1 MNIFSQAVQ
10 AGKVGELEIQ
20 PSYIEVSKYKYG
32 SIAAIN
38 SNDNLWCS
46 GVDTGEK
53 RHSVKMPCAINRL
66 EAFDRCDTLH

>member
-38 SNDNLWCS
+38 SNDNLS
-46 GVDTGEK
+46 EIQGV
-53 RHSVKMPCAINRL
+53 RARY
-66 EAFDRCDTLH
+66 R

>member
-38 SNDNLWCS
+38 SNDNLS
-46 GVDTGEK
+46 EIQGV
-53 RHSVKMPCAINRL
+53 RARYRW
-66 EAFDRCDTLH
+66 EAPFS